1 MAFFMDA
8 EVTLGRKLL
17 EIFYILTG
25 LITIYTGVKN
35 AQDKE
40 NPSRAETAF
49 FWIILGNR
57 HCIWTMDPGQGDR
70 SPCHSDVYSGD
81 IKESK
86 CRKT

>member
-8 EVTLGRKLL
+8 EVTLGTKLL

-40 NPSRAETAF
+40 NPSRAGTAF
-49 FWIILGNR
+49 FWIILGIVIAFGR
-57 HCIWTMDPGQGDR
+57 
-70 SPCHSDVYSGD
+70 
-81 IKESK
+81 
-86 CRKT
+86 